1 MALQNDSQ
9 TAGTDIDRRTL
20 NEILIT
26 AVVFGFT
33 LNIISNFILSLPVL
47 LADPVMLI
55 WNAGWSM
62 GSIIVTL
69 YLLNRLFSLYL
80 GDDSNIEGEFR
91 IAIIW
96 TVEDGTITN
105 KATGY
110 RPQMDALDI
119 IASLDSKRT
128 DEIRQIVKAGPKA
141 LHESSLPIQLS
152 EVLLLTTLARLTSVG
167 REVINPTRLGE
178 IPHSENVF
186 ATSDF
191 AETEI
196 YLLGNWRAKC
206 VTNDDQSRSFEIT
219 WKRPFH
225 GSVSFELGIEKVDWF
240 EDAPEE
246 HLASFDSFYQYEF
259 ARGMSSYWKIMKDAD
274 PKVFSILPNLKVPE
288 IQPTGSIRSDIKVKF
303 HAKFSPIYLQFGWRN
318 TKIMLPWIKGPLVGL
333 IVLLDWPMYCQVIRG
348 AQKPDFTNRLV

>member
-55 WNAGWSM
+55 WNVGWSV
-62 GSIIVTL
+62 GSTIVTL
-69 YLLNRLFSLYL
+69 YLLYRLFSLYL
-80 GDDSNIEGEFR
+80 GDDSNIEKEFR

-96 TVEDGTITN
+96 NVEDGAVTN
-105 KATGY
+105 RATGY

-119 IASLDSKRT
+119 FTSLDSKRT
-128 DEIRQIVKAGPKA
+128 EEIRQIVKAGPKA

-152 EVLLLTTLARLTSVG
+152 EVLLLATLARLTSVG
-167 REVINPTRLGE
+167 RGVFTPTRLGD
-178 IPHSENVF
+178 IPHGENAF

-191 AETEI
+191 ADTEI
-196 YLLGNWRAKC
+196 HLLGNWRAKR
-206 VTNDDQSRSFEIT
+206 VINDDQSRSFEIS

-240 EDAPEE
+240 EDAPDER
-246 HLASFDSFYQYEF
+246 LASVDSFYQYEF
-259 ARGMSSYWKIMKDAD
+259 VRGISSYLKIMKDAD
-274 PKVFSILPNLKVPE
+274 PKIFSILPNLKAPE
-288 IQPTGSIRSDIKVKF
+288 NQPTGSIRSDIKVKF
-303 HAKFSPIYLQFGWRN
+303 QAKFSPIYLQFGWRN
-318 TKIMLPWIKGPLVGL
+318 TKIMLPWIKDTLMGL
-333 IVLLDWPMYCQVIRG
+333 ILLLDWPTYRQIIRV
-348 AQKPDFTNRLV
+348 AQQPDFTNRLG